1 MKKRILSL
9 ALAGVLCLST
19 AAPALAAGLD
29 QFGKVNTYAAGQFA
43 DVPANAWY
51 AANVQA
57 AYELGLMTGSSAATF
72 NPTGNLTVAEALAL
86 ACRLHSTYAG
96 KGASFAGGGVWYQPY
111 VDYATQNGIIT
122 AGAYPDYTATAT
134 RAQFAAILAAA
145 LPDEALPAI
154 NSVQSLPDLDAAAPY
169 AAGVLKLYNA
179 GILTGSDAAG
189 SFQPTAT
196 IQRAE
201 VAAIV
206 TRMADKSLRKTF
218 TLTAGTTAT
227 PAVPATAKR
236 FDDVDIT
243 AEELQGV
250 WYFYDPN
257 GVSGEMEQEWI
268 FQGDRFIFIS
278 HLLGS
283 DRYYHSAGAYSVS
296 SKPYNGDPTISQITL
311 HVNYGDCYRNNNRVD
326 RAFEKNKDI
335 SNQTGTIEF
344 RANLT
349 FPYDC
354 FIYNTTSI
362 FTRADASKLISSFE
376 AASGVDAA
384 GGKVTAPS
392 GDSSDPG
399 AGSGTVI
406 DDDAN
411 YYPVVDNALDYGS
424 LALRYIYTHLKFP
437 STMEVVDIR
446 HGVYNRSD
454 FFDGAPDFV
463 KPTNTVL
470 SYNKDYYVVVLVI
483 NAANSLG
490 AMTTD
495 TYVCLFDMDSGEL
508 WYDLEGYASDMADGA
523 WGSSEIKYMDLESEA
538 LILGAAIKFRSFT
551 REEIQSLIASVTG

>member
-43 DVPANAWY
+43 DVPADAWY

-218 TLTAGTTAT
+218 TLTAGTTTT

-250 WYFYDPN
+250 WYHKWEAGGRYNLPL
-257 GVSGEMEQEWI
+257 EAELI
-268 FQGDRFIFIS
+268 FDGDRFIEVF
-278 HLLGS
+278 HFLDDDTYNYMTG
-283 DRYYHSAGAYSVS
+283 RYAVTSA
-296 SKPYNGDPTISQITL
+296 PYEGDPTISHVTL
-311 HVNYGDCYRNNNRVD
+311 DVNYGDCYGNGSDAHDGKIFDEGVTPPFKKLTRFSNRHDQEELNV
-326 RAFEKNKDI
+326 
-335 SNQTGTIEF
+335 
-344 RANLT
+344 NLA

-354 FIYNTTSI
+354 FVYGMGKRV
-362 FTRADASKLISSFE
+362 FTRADQPVVLADFE
-376 AASGVDAA
+376 AASGIDTSEMTGVKEGKP
-384 GGKVTAPS
+384 GG
-392 GDSSDPG
+392 D
-399 AGSGTVI
+399 
-406 DDDAN
+406 

-424 LALRYIYTHLKFP
+424 KALKYIHDHLKFP

-446 HGVYNRSD
+446 HGVYNRNG
-454 FFDGAPDFV
+454 FFDNGLEIM
-463 KPTNTVL
+463 KPTNSVL
-470 SYNKDYYVVVLVI
+470 SDNKDYYLVVLVI
-483 NAANSLG
+483 KAANSLG

-495 TYVCLFDMDSGEL
+495 TYVCLFDMDSGES

-523 WGSSEIKYMDLESEA
+523 WGGYKSEYMDLESEA
-538 LILGAAIKFRSFT
+538 LMLGAAIRFRSFT
-551 REEIQSLIASVTG
+551 KEEVQAILATVTG

>member
-1 MKKRILSL
+1 MTKRILSL
-9 ALAGVLCLST
+9 ALVGVLCLST

-43 DVPANAWY
+43 DVPADAWY

-250 WYFYDPN
+250 WYFYDPHW
-257 GVSGEMEQEWI
+257 VSGEMEQEWI

-278 HLLGS
+278 HLLES
-283 DRYYHSAGAYSVS
+283 DRYYHMAGAYSVS

-376 AASGVDAA
+376 AASGVDAD

-495 TYVCLFDMDSGEL
+495 TYVCLFDMDSGES